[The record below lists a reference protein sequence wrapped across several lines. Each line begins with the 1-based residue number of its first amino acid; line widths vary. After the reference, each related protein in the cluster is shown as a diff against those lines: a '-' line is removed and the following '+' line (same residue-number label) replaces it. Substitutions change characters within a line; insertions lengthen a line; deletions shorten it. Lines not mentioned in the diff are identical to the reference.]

1 MGLFSSIG
9 SMVNDM
15 LGGTSSAKQ
24 ANRYALQQAQVSNEY
39 QKEFAN
45 NAHQW
50 EVEDLKKAGLNPI
63 LSANT
68 GGADTGGA
76 GAMGTGYG
84 STNGNAMDLITTISG
99 ALKNGAESALN
110 KAKTAEIFE
119 GLPFISQEK
128 KTKIANNAADTVLKE
143 QQTKT
148 SKAEEKNQKATAKYM
163 DERARGFSESHSYSK
178 SDGTTAGID
187 GKIFGKGIGIKG
199 GHNSAKTH
207 SSSRTY

>member
-9 SMVNDM
+9 SAVNSL

-24 ANRYALQQAQVSNEY
+24 ANRYALQQASVSNEY

-84 STNGNAMDLITTISG
+84 STNGNAMDLITTLSG
-99 ALKNGAESALN
+99 AIKNGAESALN
-110 KAKTAEIFE
+110 KAKTSEIIQ
-119 GLPFISQEK
+119 GLPFISDK
-128 KTKIANNAADTVLKE
+128 K
-143 QQTKT
+143 
-148 SKAEEKNQKATAKYM
+148 KAEVENITTDSILKKQKTEESKATAKYQN
-163 DERARGFSESHSYSK
+163 ERARGFSKTESRSFSTGEN
-178 SDGTTAGID
+178 SGWE
-187 GKIFGKGIGIKG
+187 GKIMGNGGGKNRGK
-199 GHNSAKTH
+199 NSA
-207 SSSRTY
+207 SSYMKSETY